1 MKHLPPTIL
10 LLLLA
15 ASLCMNVHLLNQNGS
30 EMVCDTVR
38 TTFVDTIPYHKPVPK
53 DTLII
58 RYVTKTLPAV
68 PQDKKEPAVPQGKD
82 EPASADTARGDTAQV
97 QVQIPITQKVYRDSS
112 FTAYVSGFEASLD
125 SFVLHVPHSVT
136 TITNTS
142 RPKQSRW
149 SIGLQVGYG
158 ISLSPTPDYSPYIG
172 IGVQYSLFKF

>member
-1 MKHLPPTIL
+1 MNRMKHLPLTIL

-30 EMVCDTVR
+30 EVVCDTVR

-58 RYVTKTLPAV
+58 RYITKTLPAV
-68 PQDKKEPAVPQGKD
+68 PKGKD

-136 TITNTS
+136 TITHTS
-142 RPKQSRW
+142 RPKQPRW

-158 ISLSPTPDYSPYIG
+158 ISLSPTPKYSPYIG
-172 IGVQYSLFKF
+172 IGVQYSLFK

>member
-1 MKHLPPTIL
+1 MKHLPLSIL

-15 ASLCMNVHLLNQNGS
+15 ASLCMNVHLLKQNGS
-30 EMVCDTVR
+30 EVVCDTVR
-38 TTFVDTIPYHKPVPK
+38 TTFVDTIPYHKLVPK

-58 RYVTKTLPAV
+58 RHITKTLPAV
-68 PQDKKEPAVPQGKD
+68 PQGKD
-82 EPASADTARGDTAQV
+82 KPASADTARGDTAQV

-125 SFVLHVPHSVT
+125 SFILHVPHSVT

-142 RPKQSRW
+142 RPKLPRW

-158 ISLSPTPDYSPYIG
+158 ISLSPTPNYSPYIG

>member
-1 MKHLPPTIL
+1 MKHLPLTIL

-15 ASLCMNVHLLNQNGS
+15 ASLCMNVHLLNQCGS
-30 EMVCDTVR
+30 EVVCDTVR

-53 DTLII
+53 DTFII

-68 PQDKKEPAVPQGKD
+68 PQGEDKPT
-82 EPASADTARGDTAQV
+82 SADTVRGDTAQV

-125 SFVLHVPHSVT
+125 SFILHVPHRVT
-136 TITNTS
+136 TITATS
-142 RPKQSRW
+142 RLKQPRW
-149 SIGLQVGYG
+149 NIGLQVGYG
-158 ISLSPTPDYSPYIG
+158 INLSPTPNYSPYIG

>member
-1 MKHLPPTIL
+1 MKHLPLSIL

-15 ASLCMNVHLLNQNGS
+15 ASLCMNVHLLKQNGS
-30 EMVCDTVR
+30 EVVCDTVR

-58 RYVTKTLPAV
+58 RYITKTLPAV
-68 PQDKKEPAVPQGKD
+68 PQGKD
-82 EPASADTARGDTAQV
+82 KPASADTARGDTAQV

-125 SFVLHVPHSVT
+125 SFILHVPHSVT
-136 TITNTS
+136 TITHTS

-149 SIGLQVGYG
+149 NIGLQVGYG
-158 ISLSPTPDYSPYIG
+158 ISLSPTPNYSPYIG

>member
-1 MKHLPPTIL
+1 MKHLPLTIL

-15 ASLCMNVHLLNQNGS
+15 ASLCMNVHLLKQNDS
-30 EMVCDTVR
+30 KMVRDTVR
-38 TTFVDTIPYHKPVPK
+38 TTFVDTIPYYKPVPK

-68 PQDKKEPAVPQGKD
+68 PQGKD
-82 EPASADTARGDTAQV
+82 ESASADTARGDTAQV

-125 SFVLHVPHSVT
+125 SFILHVPHSVT

-142 RPKQSRW
+142 RPKQPRW

-158 ISLSPTPDYSPYIG
+158 ISLSPTPNYSPYIG